1 MSGLIAD
8 NALLKAKAKE
18 MRRMVLE
25 MIHRAKAQHIGCSFS
40 EMEILVTLYYAV
52 MNIDPYNPKEEDRD
66 RFILSKGHGVSA
78 VYAILADRGFF
89 PKEYLSTYYQDG
101 STLAG
106 HIVRDCV
113 PGAETSNGSGGHGL
127 SLGIGMA
134 LAARRKRSP
143 ARTFVL
149 MGDGE
154 LQEGSVWEGITFAA
168 FHKIGGLT
176 LIIDKNELQ
185 IMGRTTEVLNMD
197 PFEDKFKSFGWHV
210 ITLDGNDTGALLHAF
225 RENTFDKPKVIIAHT
240 IKGKGVSFI
249 ENRVEWHGK
258 YPDEEQ
264 YRRALQELI

>member
-1 MSGLIAD
+1 MHESTQQLPET
-8 NALLKAKAKE
+8 AKRI
-18 MRRMVLE
+18 RRMVLE
-25 MIHRAKAQHIGCSFS
+25 MIYRAKAQHIGCSFS

-52 MNIDPYNPKEEDRD
+52 MNIDPQFPEKDDRD

-106 HIVRDCV
+106 HIVRHCV

-134 LAARRKRSP
+134 LAARRFGSP
-143 ARTFVL
+143 ARSFIL

-154 LQEGSVWEGITFAA
+154 LEEGSVWEGIMFAA
-168 FHKIGGLT
+168 FHKISNLT
-176 LIIDKNELQ
+176 LIVDKNKLQ
-185 IMGRTTEVLNMD
+185 IMGPTTEVLNID

-210 ITLDGNDTGALLHAF
+210 IGLDGHDIHALLQAF
-225 RENTFDKPKVIIAHT
+225 NEDSHGKPKVIVAHT

-258 YPDEEQ
+258 YPDDAQ
-264 YRRALQELI
+264 YQLALKELGG

>member
-1 MSGLIAD
+1 MSGLITD

-18 MRRMVLE
+18 MRRTVLE

-52 MNIDPYNPKEEDRD
+52 MNIDPNNPKKEDRD
-66 RFILSKGHGVSA
+66 RFILSKGHGVSS
-78 VYAILADRGFF
+78 VYAILADLGFF

-134 LAARRKRSP
+134 LAARRRSSL
-143 ARTFVL
+143 AHTFVL

-154 LQEGSVWEGITFAA
+154 LEEGSIWEGTMFAA
-168 FHKIGGLT
+168 FHRISNLT
-176 LIIDKNELQ
+176 LIVDKNKLQ
-185 IMGRTTEVLNMD
+185 IMGPTTDVLNLD
-197 PFEDKFKSFGWHV
+197 PVEDKFRSFSWHV
-210 ITLDGNDTGALLHAF
+210 ISLDGHDIDALRRAF
-225 RENTFDKPKVIIAHT
+225 AEPSGGKPKVIIAHT

-258 YPDEEQ
+258 YPDDEQ
-264 YRRALQELI
+264 YQLALKELE